1 LEIGPSGKLTIGAAE
16 NISNGMIQLDGAGA
30 VLTMFGTIAASATL
44 TGQGTIKASGGR
56 RHPRRGRCD
65 GRQHHLLRDR

>member
-1 LEIGPSGKLTIGAAE
+1 
-16 NISNGMIQLDGAGA
+16 MIQLDGAGA

-56 RHPRRGRCD
+56 LDIHCAVDAD